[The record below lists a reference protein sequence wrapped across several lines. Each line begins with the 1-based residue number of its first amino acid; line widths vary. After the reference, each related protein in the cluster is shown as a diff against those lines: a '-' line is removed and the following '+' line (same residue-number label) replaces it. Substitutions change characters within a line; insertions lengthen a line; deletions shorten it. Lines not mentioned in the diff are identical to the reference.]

1 MPYLSPVGN
10 EQQNDSNGAPLA
22 GGLVYTYQAGTTT
35 PQATYTDSTGGTAQT
50 NPIVLNASGLPNSPI
65 WLPNGQAVKLV
76 IQNAAGVT
84 QRTVDSVTGINDP
97 AAASNVSEWVSYTG
111 TPTYISATSFSVA
124 GDQTGTL
131 QVNRRVKTTNSGG
144 TRYGTI
150 TGSAF
155 SAGLTTVS
163 VLLDSGSLDSGLS
176 AVSYGLLAA
185 SNPSAPSFSYST
197 SPYRNVVINGHML
210 ADQRNAGA
218 AQTFTAAA
226 ALAYCVDRW
235 YGYCTG
241 ANVTGQQITA
251 SDGTKRYRFTGAASN
266 TAIGFAQRIE
276 AANSVHLAGNVCTL
290 SVKLAN
296 SLLTTV
302 NWAAYYANSADSFGT
317 LASPT
322 RTAIASGSFTVTS
335 AEATYSAQISV
346 PAAATTGIEI
356 VFTVGAQISGT
367 WQIGDVM
374 LERGAIP
381 NGAIV
386 FERPETGENLRRCQR
401 YYYKSVSA
409 ATSGYNN
416 AGATVYADAK
426 FPCDMRAVPTMTLS
440 SFSNSNASN
449 ATAGTTTPQFCRLQT
464 NITATG
470 AGFSICT
477 AEASAEL

>member
-10 EQQNDSNGAPLA
+10 EQQNDANGAPLS
-22 GGLVYTYQAGTTT
+22 GGFVYAYQAGTTT
-35 PQATYTDSTGGTAQT
+35 PIATYTDSTGVTPQA
-50 NPIVLNASGLPNSPI
+50 NPIVLNSSGLPASPI

-84 QRTVDSVTGINDP
+84 QRTIDNVTGINDP
-97 AAASNVSEWVSYTG
+97 AVASSVSEWVNYTG
-111 TPTYISATSFSVA
+111 ATAYISATSFSVA

-131 QVNRRVKTTNSGG
+131 QVNRRIKATTSGG

-150 TGSAF
+150 TATSYSG
-155 SAGLTTVS
+155 GLTTVS
-163 VLLDSGSLDSGLS
+163 VLLDSGVLDAGLS
-176 AVSYGLLAA
+176 QIAYGLLAA
-185 SNPSAPSFSYST
+185 SNPSAPAVAYST
-197 SPYRNVVINGHML
+197 SPFRSVVINGHML
-210 ADQRNAGA
+210 ADQRNSGA

-266 TAIGFAQRIE
+266 TAIGFGHRIE

-296 SLLTTV
+296 SLLTTI
-302 NWAAYYANSADSFGT
+302 NWAAYYANTADTFGT

-322 RTAIASGSFTVTS
+322 RTAIASGSFTVSST
-335 AEATYSAQISV
+335 EATYSAQVSV

-356 VFTVGAQISGT
+356 VFTVGAQTSGT
-367 WQIGDVM
+367 WQVGDVM

-401 YYYKSVSA
+401 YYEV
-409 ATSGYNN
+409 
-416 AGATVYADAK
+416 AGAHT
-426 FPCDMRAVPTMTLS
+426 S
-440 SFSNSNASN
+440 QN
-449 ATAGTTTPQFCRLQT
+449 ATAGGAVSAIAQIRVTKRATPGLIVSVGATET
-464 NITATG
+464 NFTYSGASVDYAGNVIVFGTATATG
-470 AGFSICT
+470 NFEIQRSVAMNS
-477 AEASAEL
+477 EL